1 MPFLGTQ
8 TRQRLQRR
16 KGLPCSQMPLIALRG
31 AHAPLACAVAIAC
44 TTRAVL
50 LRESRVVFTFAG
62 LDVDTKYLL
71 LCAAISCWGV
81 AKGGGNVVDSSLA
94 DSVPTGARC

>member
-1 MPFLGTQ
+1 M
-8 TRQRLQRR
+8 
-16 KGLPCSQMPLIALRG
+16 
-31 AHAPLACAVAIAC
+31 
-44 TTRAVL
+44 L

-71 LCAAISCWGV
+71 LCAAICCWGV

-94 DSVPTGARC
+94 DSVPTGAPQPGI

>member
-1 MPFLGTQ
+1 M
-8 TRQRLQRR
+8 
-16 KGLPCSQMPLIALRG
+16 A
-31 AHAPLACAVAIAC
+31 
-44 TTRAVL
+44 

-71 LCAAISCWGV
+71 LCLAICCWGV

-94 DSVPTGARC
+94 DSVPTGTPQAWGPAALTASCAV